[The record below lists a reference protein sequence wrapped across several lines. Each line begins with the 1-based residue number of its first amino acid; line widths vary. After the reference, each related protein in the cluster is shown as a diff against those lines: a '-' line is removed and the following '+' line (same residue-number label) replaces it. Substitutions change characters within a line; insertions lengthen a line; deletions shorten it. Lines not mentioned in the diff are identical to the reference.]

1 MQQIEIRIKG
11 QIDENWSDWMG
22 GLAITHTGQGETVLT
37 GSVRDQ
43 AALYGLL
50 SLLSDLG
57 LQLNSVTC
65 AEAPVLAHQQR
76 SQVGL
81 DKGGRN

>member
-11 QIDENWSDWMG
+11 QIDRDWSDWMG
-22 GLAITHTGQGETVLT
+22 GLAITHSEQGETVLT

-50 SLLSDLG
+50 NRLSDLG
-57 LQLNSVTC
+57 LQLNSVSSVPS
-65 AEAPVLAHQQR
+65 A
-76 SQVGL
+76 
-81 DKGGRN
+81 DRNG

>member
-1 MQQIEIRIKG
+1 MQQIEIRVKG
-11 QIDENWSDWMG
+11 EIDRNWSDWMS
-22 GLAITHTGQGETVLT
+22 GLAITHTSRGETVLT

-57 LQLNSVTC
+57 LDLISVTPGT
-65 AEAPVLAHQQR
+65 ENQKESHR
-76 SQVGL
+76 E
-81 DKGGRN
+81 